1 MRNEIVQVDIEKVR
15 RETATGGNTCQRIA
29 SILTQLNDSKLEN
42 NEVTEKLNEKAGLA
56 DLELKANVGADNLSK
71 QHITGWTNKLFVDDK
86 GNMRIGEE
94 ALMSIAS
101 GTNNVMFGKGA
112 GKSLEEGSDNTFIGA
127 NAGYLIRKASNM
139 TLIGSHS
146 GQTLVHDIK
155 YSDLEA
161 TAPIYKKYVDD
172 GWMNDYL
179 GYNADTQRLHSSLS
193 TIIGT
198 YTSSKEAE
206 LVRTLGMIS
215 IGFQPNYGIKYRFFN
230 GITIGN
236 MIYSNTRSINNYNGI
251 YIGNHLIPMSSYG
264 ELAIDNGIDDRI
276 PASKALI
283 YGKLDNAKY
292 NTKKELRINGAFSI
306 DPARNEVLT
315 EHTVE
320 NFVVM
325 DARGYMKQIRL
336 DLLKTIVGGGSGTPT
351 PSVNN
356 KLAGKKI
363 SFIGDSITSWGESTN
378 NEYTPAKG
386 YAYEDVW
393 TAQLLSLTGG
403 VKATLDGRTGSRVTG
418 IDGDAFAF
426 SRTKVVAQDSDFIFI
441 FMGAN
446 DQRALNVPTTG
457 VPLGE
462 IKDKTSL
469 GDITN
474 VNNPNLKKFTEAY
487 QLALENMLPYYK
499 KSQIILMTPLRSFH
513 EGSTDDQNKD
523 SDKLAERIIDI
534 AKMYGIKWI
543 DMREVGITKYNHG
556 IYFYDGL
563 HPNKRGHRLIA
574 EYVTS
579 KMLEFGTVGKLEASD
594 YYTKTQI
601 DEKLKALPK
610 GNTPASSSD
619 IVIGGANLLRNTALP
634 MFSPND
640 TGTGT
645 PKVMDDATGY
655 FVRYTPHADK
665 VVSLYGLFLERSNLG
680 NHSRSMDFRH
690 SHTGNITIWG
700 QSIPPN
706 KWTRVKQEKFTN
718 ANGWCSF
725 FSDIAGVAI
734 DVRNYKIELGT
745 KSTDW
750 IPHISEYNL
759 GASPNMIDQVF
770 AWTDD
775 LNIVADEYE
784 GNDRIFYNIPY
795 IDFIVNI
802 LDFYWIYKDGTTK
815 KMEGMKTVTDRLNRK
830 GIPFKSDDLGNKDV
844 AKVYIKALL
853 K

>member
-1 MRNEIVQVDIEKVR
+1 MSNLTTLEEINQLLPDNNNGEITEAKLRESFEKTFSELNRKADSSRIESVER
-15 RETATGGNTCQRIA
+15 VLPLVAT
-29 SILTQLNDSKLEN
+29 KE
-42 NEVTEKLNEKAGLA
+42 
-56 DLELKANVGADNLSK
+56 ELKA
-71 QHITGWTNKLFVDDK
+71 
-86 GNMRIGEE
+86 
-94 ALMSIAS
+94 
-101 GTNNVMFGKGA
+101 
-112 GKSLEEGSDNTFIGA
+112 
-127 NAGYLIRKASNM
+127 
-139 TLIGSHS
+139 
-146 GQTLVHDIK
+146 
-155 YSDLEA
+155 
-161 TAPIYKKYVDD
+161 
-172 GWMNDYL
+172 
-179 GYNADTQRLHSSLS
+179 
-193 TIIGT
+193 
-198 YTSSKEAE
+198 
-206 LVRTLGMIS
+206 
-215 IGFQPNYGIKYRFFN
+215 
-230 GITIGN
+230 
-236 MIYSNTRSINNYNGI
+236 
-251 YIGNHLIPMSSYG
+251 
-264 ELAIDNGIDDRI
+264 
-276 PASKALI
+276 
-283 YGKLDNAKY
+283 
-292 NTKKELRINGAFSI
+292 
-306 DPARNEVLT
+306 
-315 EHTVE
+315 VE
-320 NFVVM
+320 N
-325 DARGYMKQIRL
+325 KI
-336 DLLKTIVGGGSGTPT
+336 KSGGSTPA

-403 VKATLDGRTGSRVTG
+403 VKATLDGRAGSKVTG

-474 VNNPNLKKFTEAY
+474 VNNPNLKKFTESY

-610 GNTPASSSD
+610 GNTPTPSGNM
-619 IVIGGANLLRNTALP
+619 VIGGANLFKNTALP
-634 MFSPND
+634 LLSPNNPSPSEN
-640 TGTGT
+640 TGTSA
-645 PKVMDDATGY
+645 VMSDATGS
-655 FVRYTPHADK
+655 FVRYTPVSHQ
-665 VVSLYGLFLERSNLG
+665 VVGVYGFKMEG
-680 NHSRSMDFRH
+680 IVAGTHSRSMDFRH
-690 SHTGNITIWG
+690 SHTGNVTIWG

-706 KWTRVKQEKFTN
+706 VWTRIKQEAFNLDSSWMVAFT
-718 ANGWCSF
+718 
-725 FSDIAGVAI
+725 SDVQGVAVDI
-734 DVRNYKIELGT
+734 RNFKLEKGT
-745 KSTDW
+745 KATDW
-750 IPHISEYNL
+750 TPHISEYNL
-759 GASPNMIDQVF
+759 GISDTMVDTVLP
-770 AWTDD
+770 WTHD
-775 LNIVADEYE
+775 LEVVAETN
-784 GNDRIFYNIPY
+784 GANDR
-795 IDFIVNI
+795 V
-802 LDFYWIYKDGTTK
+802 IYKLPRIESFAEILEFRLIQRSG
-815 KMEGMKTVTDRLNRK
+815 TVTEIKGLKVIITITGRK
-830 GIPFKSDDLGNKDV
+830 GIPLKAEEIGDPV
-844 AKVYIKALL
+844 KVYIKALL

>member
-1 MRNEIVQVDIEKVR
+1 MSRLEEIKVLLPDNNNGEITEARLRESFEKTFS
-15 RETATGGNTCQRIA
+15 EMDTKATKEA
-29 SILTQLNDSKLEN
+29 LKKVEDK
-42 NEVTEKLNEKAGLA
+42 VKAG
-56 DLELKANVGADNLSK
+56 
-71 QHITGWTNKLFVDDK
+71 T
-86 GNMRIGEE
+86 
-94 ALMSIAS
+94 
-101 GTNNVMFGKGA
+101 
-112 GKSLEEGSDNTFIGA
+112 
-127 NAGYLIRKASNM
+127 
-139 TLIGSHS
+139 
-146 GQTLVHDIK
+146 
-155 YSDLEA
+155 
-161 TAPIYKKYVDD
+161 P
-172 GWMNDYL
+172 
-179 GYNADTQRLHSSLS
+179 
-193 TIIGT
+193 
-198 YTSSKEAE
+198 
-206 LVRTLGMIS
+206 
-215 IGFQPNYGIKYRFFN
+215 
-230 GITIGN
+230 
-236 MIYSNTRSINNYNGI
+236 
-251 YIGNHLIPMSSYG
+251 
-264 ELAIDNGIDDRI
+264 
-276 PASKALI
+276 
-283 YGKLDNAKY
+283 
-292 NTKKELRINGAFSI
+292 
-306 DPARNEVLT
+306 
-315 EHTVE
+315 
-320 NFVVM
+320 
-325 DARGYMKQIRL
+325 
-336 DLLKTIVGGGSGTPT
+336 TPT

-403 VKATLDGRTGSRVTG
+403 VKATLDGRAGSRVTG

-499 KSQIILMTPLRSFH
+499 KSQIILMTPLRSFY

-610 GNTPASSSD
+610 GNTPAPSGNM
-619 IVIGGANLLRNTALP
+619 VIGGANLFKNTALP
-634 MFSPND
+634 LLSPNNPSPSEN
-640 TGTGT
+640 TGTSA
-645 PKVMDDATGY
+645 VMSDATGS
-655 FVRYTPHADK
+655 FVRYTPVSHQ
-665 VVSLYGLFLERSNLG
+665 VVGVYGFKMEG
-680 NHSRSMDFRH
+680 IVAGTHSRSMDFRH
-690 SHTGNITIWG
+690 SHTGNVTIWG

-706 KWTRVKQEKFTN
+706 VWTRIKQEAFNLDSSWMVAFT
-718 ANGWCSF
+718 
-725 FSDIAGVAI
+725 SDVQGVAVDI
-734 DVRNYKIELGT
+734 RNFKLEKGT
-745 KSTDW
+745 KATDW
-750 IPHISEYNL
+750 TPHISEYNL
-759 GASPNMIDQVF
+759 GISDTMVDTVLP
-770 AWTDD
+770 WTHD
-775 LNIVADEYE
+775 LEVVAETN
-784 GNDRIFYNIPY
+784 GANDR
-795 IDFIVNI
+795 V
-802 LDFYWIYKDGTTK
+802 IYKLPRIESFAEILEFRFIQRNG
-815 KMEGMKTVTDRLNRK
+815 TVTEIKGLKVITTSTGRK
-830 GIPFKSDDLGNKDV
+830 GIPLKAEEIEDPV
-844 AKVYIKALL
+844 KVYVKALL

>member
-1 MRNEIVQVDIEKVR
+1 
-15 RETATGGNTCQRIA
+15 
-29 SILTQLNDSKLEN
+29 
-42 NEVTEKLNEKAGLA
+42 
-56 DLELKANVGADNLSK
+56 
-71 QHITGWTNKLFVDDK
+71 
-86 GNMRIGEE
+86 
-94 ALMSIAS
+94 MSR
-101 GTNNVMFGKGA
+101 
-112 GKSLEEGSDNTFIGA
+112 LEEIKVLLPDNNNGEITEARLRESFEKTFSEMDT
-127 NAGYLIRKASNM
+127 KA
-139 TLIGSHS
+139 
-146 GQTLVHDIK
+146 
-155 YSDLEA
+155 
-161 TAPIYKKYVDD
+161 
-172 GWMNDYL
+172 
-179 GYNADTQRLHSSLS
+179 
-193 TIIGT
+193 
-198 YTSSKEAE
+198 SKEALKKVE
-206 LVRTLGMIS
+206 DKV
-215 IGFQPNYGIKYRFFN
+215 
-230 GITIGN
+230 
-236 MIYSNTRSINNYNGI
+236 
-251 YIGNHLIPMSSYG
+251 
-264 ELAIDNGIDDRI
+264 
-276 PASKALI
+276 KA
-283 YGKLDNAKY
+283 G
-292 NTKKELRINGAFSI
+292 T
-306 DPARNEVLT
+306 P
-315 EHTVE
+315 
-320 NFVVM
+320 
-325 DARGYMKQIRL
+325 
-336 DLLKTIVGGGSGTPT
+336 TPT

-403 VKATLDGRTGSRVTG
+403 VKATLDGRAGSRVTG
-418 IDGDAFAF
+418 VDGDAFAF
-426 SRTKVVAQDSDFIFI
+426 SRTRVVAQDSDFIFI

-474 VNNPNLKKFTEAY
+474 ASNPNLKKFTEAY

-513 EGSTDDQNKD
+513 DGSTDDQNKD

-610 GNTPASSSD
+610 GNAPASSSD

-634 MFSPND
+634 MFTPN
-640 TGTGT
+640 GTGMGT
-645 PKVMDDATGY
+645 SAVMSDATGS
-655 FVRYTPHADK
+655 FVRYTPDADK
-665 VVSLYGLFLERSNLG
+665 VVSTYGLFLEGSNLG

-690 SHTGNITIWG
+690 NHTSNVTLWG

-718 ANGWCSF
+718 SSGWCSF
-725 FSDIAGVAI
+725 ASDIVGVAI
-734 DVRNYKIELGT
+734 DIRNYKIELGS
-745 KSTDW
+745 KATDW
-750 IPHISEYNL
+750 TPNILEYNL
-759 GASPNMIDQVF
+759 GVSDTMVDTVLP
-770 AWTDD
+770 WTHD
-775 LNIVADEYE
+775 LEVVGEIN
-784 GNDRIFYNIPY
+784 GTNDR
-795 IDFIVNI
+795 V
-802 LDFYWIYKDGTTK
+802 IYKLPRIESIAEILEFRLIQRNG
-815 KMEGMKTVTDRLNRK
+815 TVTEIKGLKVITTITGRK
-830 GIPFKSDDLGNKDV
+830 GIPLKAEEIGDPV
-844 AKVYIKALL
+844 KVYIKALL

>member
-1 MRNEIVQVDIEKVR
+1 MSNVSTLEEIKKLLPDNNNGEITEARLRESFEKTFS
-15 RETATGGNTCQRIA
+15 EMDTKATKEE
-29 SILTQLNDSKLEN
+29 LKKVEDK
-42 NEVTEKLNEKAGLA
+42 VKAG
-56 DLELKANVGADNLSK
+56 
-71 QHITGWTNKLFVDDK
+71 T
-86 GNMRIGEE
+86 
-94 ALMSIAS
+94 
-101 GTNNVMFGKGA
+101 
-112 GKSLEEGSDNTFIGA
+112 
-127 NAGYLIRKASNM
+127 
-139 TLIGSHS
+139 
-146 GQTLVHDIK
+146 
-155 YSDLEA
+155 
-161 TAPIYKKYVDD
+161 P
-172 GWMNDYL
+172 
-179 GYNADTQRLHSSLS
+179 
-193 TIIGT
+193 
-198 YTSSKEAE
+198 
-206 LVRTLGMIS
+206 
-215 IGFQPNYGIKYRFFN
+215 
-230 GITIGN
+230 
-236 MIYSNTRSINNYNGI
+236 
-251 YIGNHLIPMSSYG
+251 
-264 ELAIDNGIDDRI
+264 
-276 PASKALI
+276 
-283 YGKLDNAKY
+283 
-292 NTKKELRINGAFSI
+292 
-306 DPARNEVLT
+306 
-315 EHTVE
+315 
-320 NFVVM
+320 
-325 DARGYMKQIRL
+325 
-336 DLLKTIVGGGSGTPT
+336 TPT

-378 NEYTPAKG
+378 NEYTSAKG

-403 VKATLDGRTGSRVTG
+403 VKATLDGRAGSRVTG

-513 EGSTDDQNKD
+513 DGSTDDQNKD

-610 GNTPASSSD
+610 GNAPASSSD
-619 IVIGGANLLRNTALP
+619 IVIGGANLFKNTALP
-634 MFSPND
+634 LLSPNNPSPSEN
-640 TGTGT
+640 TGTSA
-645 PKVMDDATGY
+645 VMSDATGS
-655 FVRYTPHADK
+655 FVRYTPVSHQ
-665 VVSLYGLFLERSNLG
+665 VVGVYGFKMEG
-680 NHSRSMDFRH
+680 IVAGTHSRSMDFRH
-690 SHTGNITIWG
+690 SHTGNVTIWG

-706 KWTRVKQEKFTN
+706 VWTRIKQEAFNLDSSWMVAFT
-718 ANGWCSF
+718 
-725 FSDIAGVAI
+725 SDVQGVAVDI
-734 DVRNYKIELGT
+734 RNFKLEKGT
-745 KSTDW
+745 KATDW
-750 IPHISEYNL
+750 TPHISEYNL
-759 GASPNMIDQVF
+759 GISDTMVDTVLP
-770 AWTDD
+770 WTHD
-775 LNIVADEYE
+775 LEVVAETN
-784 GNDRIFYNIPY
+784 GANDR
-795 IDFIVNI
+795 V
-802 LDFYWIYKDGTTK
+802 IYKLPRIESFAEILEFRFIQRNG
-815 KMEGMKTVTDRLNRK
+815 TVTEIKGLKVITTSTGRK
-830 GIPFKSDDLGNKDV
+830 GVPLKAEEIGDPV
-844 AKVYIKALL
+844 KVYVKALL

>member
-1 MRNEIVQVDIEKVR
+1 MSSISTLEEIKRLLPDNSNGEITE
-15 RETATGGNTCQRIA
+15 A
-29 SILTQLNDSKLEN
+29 KLRQSF
-42 NEVTEKLNEKAGLA
+42 EKAFSEMDTKA
-56 DLELKANVGADNLSK
+56 TKEELKKVE
-71 QHITGWTNKLFVDDK
+71 DK
-86 GNMRIGEE
+86 VK
-94 ALMSIAS
+94 A
-101 GTNNVMFGKGA
+101 GT
-112 GKSLEEGSDNTFIGA
+112 
-127 NAGYLIRKASNM
+127 
-139 TLIGSHS
+139 
-146 GQTLVHDIK
+146 
-155 YSDLEA
+155 
-161 TAPIYKKYVDD
+161 P
-172 GWMNDYL
+172 
-179 GYNADTQRLHSSLS
+179 
-193 TIIGT
+193 
-198 YTSSKEAE
+198 
-206 LVRTLGMIS
+206 
-215 IGFQPNYGIKYRFFN
+215 
-230 GITIGN
+230 
-236 MIYSNTRSINNYNGI
+236 
-251 YIGNHLIPMSSYG
+251 
-264 ELAIDNGIDDRI
+264 
-276 PASKALI
+276 
-283 YGKLDNAKY
+283 
-292 NTKKELRINGAFSI
+292 
-306 DPARNEVLT
+306 
-315 EHTVE
+315 
-320 NFVVM
+320 
-325 DARGYMKQIRL
+325 
-336 DLLKTIVGGGSGTPT
+336 TPT

-403 VKATLDGRTGSRVTG
+403 VKATLDGRAGSRVTG

-513 EGSTDDQNKD
+513 DGSTDDQNKD

-610 GNTPASSSD
+610 GNAPASSSD

-634 MFSPND
+634 MFTPN
-640 TGTGT
+640 GTGMGT
-645 PKVMDDATGY
+645 SAVMSDATGS
-655 FVRYTPHADK
+655 FVRYAPDADK
-665 VVSLYGLFLERSNLG
+665 VVSVYGLFLEGSNLG

-718 ANGWCSF
+718 TNGWTTF
-725 FSDIAGVAI
+725 ASDIVGVAI
-734 DVRNYKIELGT
+734 DIRNYKIELGS
-745 KSTDW
+745 KATDW
-750 IPHISEYNL
+750 TPNILEYNL
-759 GASPNMIDQVF
+759 GISDTMVDTVLP
-770 AWTDD
+770 WTHD
-775 LNIVADEYE
+775 LEVVAETN
-784 GNDRIFYNIPY
+784 GANDR
-795 IDFIVNI
+795 V
-802 LDFYWIYKDGTTK
+802 IYKLPRIESFAEILEFRLIQRSG
-815 KMEGMKTVTDRLNRK
+815 TVTEIKGLKVITTITGRK
-830 GIPFKSDDLGNKDV
+830 GIPLKAEEIGDPV
-844 AKVYIKALL
+844 KVYIKALL

>member
-1 MRNEIVQVDIEKVR
+1 MSSISTLEEIKRLLPDNSNGEITE
-15 RETATGGNTCQRIA
+15 A
-29 SILTQLNDSKLEN
+29 KLRQSF
-42 NEVTEKLNEKAGLA
+42 EKAFSEMDTKA
-56 DLELKANVGADNLSK
+56 TKEELKKVE
-71 QHITGWTNKLFVDDK
+71 DK
-86 GNMRIGEE
+86 VK
-94 ALMSIAS
+94 A
-101 GTNNVMFGKGA
+101 GT
-112 GKSLEEGSDNTFIGA
+112 
-127 NAGYLIRKASNM
+127 
-139 TLIGSHS
+139 
-146 GQTLVHDIK
+146 
-155 YSDLEA
+155 
-161 TAPIYKKYVDD
+161 P
-172 GWMNDYL
+172 
-179 GYNADTQRLHSSLS
+179 
-193 TIIGT
+193 
-198 YTSSKEAE
+198 
-206 LVRTLGMIS
+206 
-215 IGFQPNYGIKYRFFN
+215 
-230 GITIGN
+230 
-236 MIYSNTRSINNYNGI
+236 
-251 YIGNHLIPMSSYG
+251 
-264 ELAIDNGIDDRI
+264 
-276 PASKALI
+276 
-283 YGKLDNAKY
+283 
-292 NTKKELRINGAFSI
+292 
-306 DPARNEVLT
+306 
-315 EHTVE
+315 
-320 NFVVM
+320 
-325 DARGYMKQIRL
+325 
-336 DLLKTIVGGGSGTPT
+336 TPT

-403 VKATLDGRTGSRVTG
+403 VKATLDGRAGSRVTG

-457 VPLGE
+457 IPLGE

-513 EGSTDDQNKD
+513 DGSTDDQNKD

-610 GNTPASSSD
+610 GNAPASSSD

-634 MFSPND
+634 MFTPN
-640 TGTGT
+640 GTGMGT
-645 PKVMDDATGY
+645 SAVMSDATGS
-655 FVRYTPHADK
+655 FVRYAPDADK
-665 VVSLYGLFLERSNLG
+665 VVSVYGLFLEGSNLG

-718 ANGWCSF
+718 TNGWTTF
-725 FSDIAGVAI
+725 ASDIVGVAI
-734 DVRNYKIELGT
+734 DIRNYKIELGS
-745 KSTDW
+745 KATDW
-750 IPHISEYNL
+750 TPNILEYNL
-759 GASPNMIDQVF
+759 GISDTMVDTVLP
-770 AWTDD
+770 WTHD
-775 LNIVADEYE
+775 LEVVAETN
-784 GNDRIFYNIPY
+784 GANDR
-795 IDFIVNI
+795 V
-802 LDFYWIYKDGTTK
+802 IYKLPRIESFAEILEFRLIQRSG
-815 KMEGMKTVTDRLNRK
+815 TVTEIKGLKVITTITGRK
-830 GIPFKSDDLGNKDV
+830 GIPLKAEEIGDPV
-844 AKVYIKALL
+844 KVYIKALL

>member
-1 MRNEIVQVDIEKVR
+1 MSRLEEIKVLLPDNNNGEITEARLRESFEKTFS
-15 RETATGGNTCQRIA
+15 EMDTKATKEA
-29 SILTQLNDSKLEN
+29 LKKVEDK
-42 NEVTEKLNEKAGLA
+42 VKAG
-56 DLELKANVGADNLSK
+56 
-71 QHITGWTNKLFVDDK
+71 T
-86 GNMRIGEE
+86 
-94 ALMSIAS
+94 
-101 GTNNVMFGKGA
+101 
-112 GKSLEEGSDNTFIGA
+112 
-127 NAGYLIRKASNM
+127 
-139 TLIGSHS
+139 
-146 GQTLVHDIK
+146 
-155 YSDLEA
+155 
-161 TAPIYKKYVDD
+161 P
-172 GWMNDYL
+172 
-179 GYNADTQRLHSSLS
+179 
-193 TIIGT
+193 
-198 YTSSKEAE
+198 
-206 LVRTLGMIS
+206 
-215 IGFQPNYGIKYRFFN
+215 
-230 GITIGN
+230 
-236 MIYSNTRSINNYNGI
+236 
-251 YIGNHLIPMSSYG
+251 
-264 ELAIDNGIDDRI
+264 
-276 PASKALI
+276 
-283 YGKLDNAKY
+283 
-292 NTKKELRINGAFSI
+292 
-306 DPARNEVLT
+306 
-315 EHTVE
+315 
-320 NFVVM
+320 
-325 DARGYMKQIRL
+325 
-336 DLLKTIVGGGSGTPT
+336 TPT

-403 VKATLDGRTGSRVTG
+403 VKATLDGRAGSRVTG

-513 EGSTDDQNKD
+513 DGSTDDQNKD

-610 GNTPASSSD
+610 GNAPASSSD

-634 MFSPND
+634 MFTPN
-640 TGTGT
+640 GTGMGT
-645 PKVMDDATGY
+645 SAVMSDATGS
-655 FVRYTPHADK
+655 FVRYAPDADK
-665 VVSLYGLFLERSNLG
+665 VVSVYGLFLEGSNLG

-718 ANGWCSF
+718 TNGWTTF
-725 FSDIAGVAI
+725 ASDIVGVAI
-734 DVRNYKIELGT
+734 DIRNYKIELGS
-745 KSTDW
+745 KATDW
-750 IPHISEYNL
+750 TPNILEYNL
-759 GASPNMIDQVF
+759 GISDTMVDTVLP
-770 AWTDD
+770 WTHD
-775 LNIVADEYE
+775 LEVVAETN
-784 GNDRIFYNIPY
+784 GANDR
-795 IDFIVNI
+795 V
-802 LDFYWIYKDGTTK
+802 IYKLPRIESFAEILEFRLIQRSG
-815 KMEGMKTVTDRLNRK
+815 TVTEIKGLKVITTITGRK
-830 GIPFKSDDLGNKDV
+830 GIPLKAEEIGDPV
-844 AKVYIKALL
+844 KVYIKALL

>member
-1 MRNEIVQVDIEKVR
+1 MSNVSTLEEIKGLLPDNNNGEITEAKLRESFEKTFSELNRKADSSRIESV
-15 RETATGGNTCQRIA
+15 ESVLPLVAT
-29 SILTQLNDSKLEN
+29 KE
-42 NEVTEKLNEKAGLA
+42 
-56 DLELKANVGADNLSK
+56 ELKAVE
-71 QHITGWTNKLFVDDK
+71 DK
-86 GNMRIGEE
+86 
-94 ALMSIAS
+94 
-101 GTNNVMFGKGA
+101 
-112 GKSLEEGSDNTFIGA
+112 
-127 NAGYLIRKASNM
+127 
-139 TLIGSHS
+139 
-146 GQTLVHDIK
+146 
-155 YSDLEA
+155 
-161 TAPIYKKYVDD
+161 
-172 GWMNDYL
+172 
-179 GYNADTQRLHSSLS
+179 
-193 TIIGT
+193 
-198 YTSSKEAE
+198 
-206 LVRTLGMIS
+206 
-215 IGFQPNYGIKYRFFN
+215 
-230 GITIGN
+230 
-236 MIYSNTRSINNYNGI
+236 IN
-251 YIGNHLIPMSSYG
+251 S
-264 ELAIDNGIDDRI
+264 
-276 PASKALI
+276 
-283 YGKLDNAKY
+283 
-292 NTKKELRINGAFSI
+292 
-306 DPARNEVLT
+306 
-315 EHTVE
+315 
-320 NFVVM
+320 
-325 DARGYMKQIRL
+325 
-336 DLLKTIVGGGSGTPT
+336 GGSTPA

-363 SFIGDSITSWGESTN
+363 SFIGDSITSWGESTS

-403 VKATLDGRTGSRVTG
+403 VKATLDGRAGSRVTG

-513 EGSTDDQNKD
+513 DGSTDDQNKD

-610 GNTPASSSD
+610 GNTPTPSGNM
-619 IVIGGANLLRNTALP
+619 VIGGANLFKNTALP
-634 MFSPND
+634 LLSPNNPSPSEN
-640 TGTGT
+640 TGTSA
-645 PKVMDDATGY
+645 VMSDATGS
-655 FVRYTPHADK
+655 FVRYTPVSHQ
-665 VVSLYGLFLERSNLG
+665 VVGVYGFKMEG
-680 NHSRSMDFRH
+680 IVAGTHSRSMDFRH
-690 SHTGNITIWG
+690 SHTGNVTIWG

-706 KWTRVKQEKFTN
+706 VWTRIKQEAFNLDSSWMVAFT
-718 ANGWCSF
+718 
-725 FSDIAGVAI
+725 SDVQGVAVDI
-734 DVRNYKIELGT
+734 RNFKLEKGT
-745 KSTDW
+745 KATDW
-750 IPHISEYNL
+750 TPHISEYNL
-759 GASPNMIDQVF
+759 GISDTMVDTVLP
-770 AWTDD
+770 WTHD
-775 LNIVADEYE
+775 LEVVAETN
-784 GNDRIFYNIPY
+784 GANDR
-795 IDFIVNI
+795 V
-802 LDFYWIYKDGTTK
+802 IYKLPRIESFAEILEFRFIQRNG
-815 KMEGMKTVTDRLNRK
+815 TVTEIKGLKVITTSTGRK
-830 GIPFKSDDLGNKDV
+830 GVPLKAEEIGDPV
-844 AKVYIKALL
+844 KVYVKALL

>member
-1 MRNEIVQVDIEKVR
+1 MSRLEEIKALLPDNNNGEITEARLRESFEKTFS
-15 RETATGGNTCQRIA
+15 EMDTKATKEA
-29 SILTQLNDSKLEN
+29 LKKVEDK
-42 NEVTEKLNEKAGLA
+42 VKAG
-56 DLELKANVGADNLSK
+56 
-71 QHITGWTNKLFVDDK
+71 T
-86 GNMRIGEE
+86 
-94 ALMSIAS
+94 
-101 GTNNVMFGKGA
+101 
-112 GKSLEEGSDNTFIGA
+112 
-127 NAGYLIRKASNM
+127 
-139 TLIGSHS
+139 
-146 GQTLVHDIK
+146 
-155 YSDLEA
+155 
-161 TAPIYKKYVDD
+161 P
-172 GWMNDYL
+172 
-179 GYNADTQRLHSSLS
+179 
-193 TIIGT
+193 
-198 YTSSKEAE
+198 
-206 LVRTLGMIS
+206 
-215 IGFQPNYGIKYRFFN
+215 
-230 GITIGN
+230 
-236 MIYSNTRSINNYNGI
+236 
-251 YIGNHLIPMSSYG
+251 
-264 ELAIDNGIDDRI
+264 
-276 PASKALI
+276 
-283 YGKLDNAKY
+283 
-292 NTKKELRINGAFSI
+292 
-306 DPARNEVLT
+306 
-315 EHTVE
+315 
-320 NFVVM
+320 
-325 DARGYMKQIRL
+325 
-336 DLLKTIVGGGSGTPT
+336 TPT

-403 VKATLDGRTGSRVTG
+403 VKATLDGRAGSRVTG

-610 GNTPASSSD
+610 GNAPASSSD

-634 MFSPND
+634 MFTPN
-640 TGTGT
+640 GTGMGT
-645 PKVMDDATGY
+645 SAVMSDATGS
-655 FVRYTPHADK
+655 FVRYAPDVDK
-665 VVSLYGLFLERSNLG
+665 VVSVYGLFLEGSNLG

-718 ANGWCSF
+718 TNGWTTF
-725 FSDIAGVAI
+725 ASDIVGVAI
-734 DVRNYKIELGT
+734 DIRNYKIELGS
-745 KSTDW
+745 KATDW
-750 IPHISEYNL
+750 TPNILEYNL
-759 GASPNMIDQVF
+759 GISDTMVDTVLP
-770 AWTDD
+770 WTHD
-775 LNIVADEYE
+775 LEVVAETN
-784 GNDRIFYNIPY
+784 GANDR
-795 IDFIVNI
+795 V
-802 LDFYWIYKDGTTK
+802 IYKLPRIESFAEILEFRLIQRSG
-815 KMEGMKTVTDRLNRK
+815 TVTEIKGLKVITTITGRK
-830 GIPFKSDDLGNKDV
+830 GIPLKAAEIGDPV
-844 AKVYIKALL
+844 KVYIKALL

>member
-1 MRNEIVQVDIEKVR
+1 MSSVSTLEEIKRLLPDNNSGAITEAKLRQSFEKTFS
-15 RETATGGNTCQRIA
+15 EMDTKATKEA
-29 SILTQLNDSKLEN
+29 LKKVEDK
-42 NEVTEKLNEKAGLA
+42 VKAG
-56 DLELKANVGADNLSK
+56 
-71 QHITGWTNKLFVDDK
+71 T
-86 GNMRIGEE
+86 
-94 ALMSIAS
+94 
-101 GTNNVMFGKGA
+101 
-112 GKSLEEGSDNTFIGA
+112 
-127 NAGYLIRKASNM
+127 
-139 TLIGSHS
+139 
-146 GQTLVHDIK
+146 
-155 YSDLEA
+155 
-161 TAPIYKKYVDD
+161 P
-172 GWMNDYL
+172 
-179 GYNADTQRLHSSLS
+179 
-193 TIIGT
+193 
-198 YTSSKEAE
+198 
-206 LVRTLGMIS
+206 
-215 IGFQPNYGIKYRFFN
+215 
-230 GITIGN
+230 
-236 MIYSNTRSINNYNGI
+236 
-251 YIGNHLIPMSSYG
+251 
-264 ELAIDNGIDDRI
+264 
-276 PASKALI
+276 
-283 YGKLDNAKY
+283 
-292 NTKKELRINGAFSI
+292 
-306 DPARNEVLT
+306 
-315 EHTVE
+315 
-320 NFVVM
+320 
-325 DARGYMKQIRL
+325 
-336 DLLKTIVGGGSGTPT
+336 TPT

-403 VKATLDGRTGSRVTG
+403 VKATLDGRAGSRVTG

-513 EGSTDDQNKD
+513 DGSTDDQNKD

-579 KMLEFGTVGKLEASD
+579 KTLEFGTVGKLEASD

-601 DEKLKALPK
+601 DEQLKALPK
-610 GNTPASSSD
+610 GNGSTSSGD
-619 IVIGGANLLRNTALP
+619 IVIGGANLLKNTALP
-634 MFSPND
+634 MFTPNGQ
-640 TGTGT
+640 GTGNPT
-645 PKVMDDATGY
+645 IMSDTTGS
-655 FVRYTPHADK
+655 FVRYTPDADK
-665 VVSLYGLFLERSNLG
+665 VVSTYGLFLEGSNLG

-690 SHTGNITIWG
+690 NHTSNVTLWG

-718 ANGWCSF
+718 SSGWCSF
-725 FSDIAGVAI
+725 ASDIVGVAI
-734 DVRNYKIELGT
+734 DIRNYKIELGS
-745 KSTDW
+745 K
-750 IPHISEYNL
+750 
-759 GASPNMIDQVF
+759 A
-770 AWTDD
+770 
-775 LNIVADEYE
+775 
-784 GNDRIFYNIPY
+784 
-795 IDFIVNI
+795 
-802 LDFYWIYKDGTTK
+802 
-815 KMEGMKTVTDRLNRK
+815 TDRDIR
-830 GIPFKSDDLGNKDV
+830 I
-844 AKVYIKALL
+844 
-853 K
+853 

>member
-1 MRNEIVQVDIEKVR
+1 MSSVSTLEEIKKLLPDNNNGEITEAKLRESFEKTFS
-15 RETATGGNTCQRIA
+15 EMDTKATKEA
-29 SILTQLNDSKLEN
+29 LKKVEDK
-42 NEVTEKLNEKAGLA
+42 VKAG
-56 DLELKANVGADNLSK
+56 
-71 QHITGWTNKLFVDDK
+71 T
-86 GNMRIGEE
+86 
-94 ALMSIAS
+94 
-101 GTNNVMFGKGA
+101 
-112 GKSLEEGSDNTFIGA
+112 
-127 NAGYLIRKASNM
+127 
-139 TLIGSHS
+139 
-146 GQTLVHDIK
+146 
-155 YSDLEA
+155 
-161 TAPIYKKYVDD
+161 P
-172 GWMNDYL
+172 
-179 GYNADTQRLHSSLS
+179 
-193 TIIGT
+193 
-198 YTSSKEAE
+198 
-206 LVRTLGMIS
+206 
-215 IGFQPNYGIKYRFFN
+215 
-230 GITIGN
+230 
-236 MIYSNTRSINNYNGI
+236 
-251 YIGNHLIPMSSYG
+251 
-264 ELAIDNGIDDRI
+264 
-276 PASKALI
+276 
-283 YGKLDNAKY
+283 
-292 NTKKELRINGAFSI
+292 
-306 DPARNEVLT
+306 
-315 EHTVE
+315 
-320 NFVVM
+320 
-325 DARGYMKQIRL
+325 
-336 DLLKTIVGGGSGTPT
+336 TPT

-403 VKATLDGRTGSRVTG
+403 VKATLDGRAGSRVTG

-513 EGSTDDQNKD
+513 DGSTDDQNKD

-610 GNTPASSSD
+610 GNAPASSSD

-634 MFSPND
+634 MFTPN
-640 TGTGT
+640 GTGMGT
-645 PKVMDDATGY
+645 SAVMSDTTGS
-655 FVRYTPHADK
+655 FVRYTPDADK
-665 VVSLYGLFLERSNLG
+665 VVSTYGLFLEGSNLG

-690 SHTGNITIWG
+690 NHTSNVTLWG

-718 ANGWCSF
+718 SSGWCSF
-725 FSDIAGVAI
+725 ASDIVGVAI
-734 DVRNYKIELGT
+734 DIRNYKIELGS
-745 KSTDW
+745 KATDW
-750 IPHISEYNL
+750 TPNILEYNL
-759 GASPNMIDQVF
+759 GVSDTMVDTVLP
-770 AWTDD
+770 WTHD
-775 LNIVADEYE
+775 LEVVGEIN
-784 GNDRIFYNIPY
+784 GTNDR
-795 IDFIVNI
+795 V
-802 LDFYWIYKDGTTK
+802 IYKLPRIESIAEILEFRFIQRNG
-815 KMEGMKTVTDRLNRK
+815 TVTEIKGLKVITTSTGRK
-830 GIPFKSDDLGNKDV
+830 GVALKSAEIGDPV
-844 AKVYIKALL
+844 KVYIKALL